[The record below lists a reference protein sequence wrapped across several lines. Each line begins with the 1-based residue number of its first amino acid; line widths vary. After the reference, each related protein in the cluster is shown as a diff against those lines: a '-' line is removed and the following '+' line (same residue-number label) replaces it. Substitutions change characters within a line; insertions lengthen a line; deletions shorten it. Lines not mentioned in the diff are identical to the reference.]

1 MTKLNF
7 DDGEAYTFLDELVR
21 KKLDERFYTVKL
33 NLDLRKE
40 SKTTKRND
48 TQTFISFKSPDCKKK
63 GNPAMDTLKFT
74 TNSTIAKIQ

>member
-48 TQTFISFKSPDCKKK
+48 TQTFISFKCPDCKKK
-63 GNPAMDTLKFT
+63 MEIRLWTR
-74 TNSTIAKIQ
+74 